1 MAQQIQLRNG
11 TATQWTS
18 ANPTLAVGELGVET
32 DTNKFKVGT
41 GSTAWNSLGYSLG
54 FTWRGA
60 WSSATAYA
68 VNDLVTYGNASYI
81 SIQAGTNQTPGVA
94 NSYWTVVVSGS
105 GLDIGGT
112 NTQVQYNNA
121 GLLGGSANLTF
132 NGTTLTTAG
141 LALKGSTSGTV
152 TITAPATAGTQSYT
166 LPTAL
171 PSANDQALT
180 ATTSGTLS
188 WSTVSSPAATPTVLG
203 TVYGSMN
210 SGSPYLT
217 AVGYQ
222 AGNSN
227 TGAENTAAGYQAL
240 YNNTSGTPNTAF
252 GYKALYTATT
262 AYGNSAFGHYALLN
276 CTGSANTALGRGS
289 LLTNTTGANNTVVGY
304 YAGALN
310 TTGSDNVVLG
320 RQALYSNT
328 NANYN
333 VAVGS
338 FALNANTTG
347 QNNTAIG
354 YQAMYSN
361 TGNYQSTAV
370 GFQALYNSNASLSS
384 ASYNDAFGCQAL
396 YSCTTGVGNVAMGS
410 FGYAGS
416 SSALWS
422 CTTGSNN
429 TALGQGALRAL
440 TTGSGHTAVGTS
452 ALWNATTG
460 DSNVCIGGSAG
471 YALTEGSRNVFI
483 GNGTGQGGFGIS
495 GPITTGSY
503 NIMIGMTACGSS
515 PSVSN
520 EMVIASTYS
529 VQGKGGSTGFIC
541 ANYGN
546 VYQGNNS
553 STWAQTSDRR
563 LKKNI
568 VDNNIGLEKINAI
581 RVRNFEYR
589 LPEEVESELKPADAI
604 KKSGVQLGVIAQ
616 ELQEVLPDCVKQET
630 TGVMSVDPDNLTWY
644 TINAIKELSLE
655 VQNLKSQIEELKRG

>member
-217 AVGYQ
+217 AVGFR
-222 AGNSN
+222 AGASN
-227 TGAENTAAGYQAL
+227 TASSNTAVGYE
-240 YNNTSGTPNTAF
+240 
-252 GYKALYTATT
+252 ALYTTT
-262 AYGNSAFGHYALLN
+262 SGVSNIAIGFEPLYSNT
-276 CTGSANTALGRGS
+276 TGSANLAIGNYALDSNTTSSNNLAIGNNALTAKTTTDGYSLAIGHNSLAAMTTTGYSTVVGHNAFPAATNYGNLGFGYGVGAQTSTGLYNTFIGGPDGATYGTGS
-289 LLTNTTGANNTVVGY
+289 FNTTGGYNVIVGSQ
-304 YAGALN
+304 GAFKNN
-310 TTGSDNVVLG
+310 TTGS
-320 RQALYSNT
+320 SNT
-328 NANYN
+328 
-333 VAVGS
+333 AVGAATLVNCS
-338 FALNANTTG
+338 TG
-347 QNNTAIG
+347 GGHTAIG
-354 YQAMYSN
+354 AE
-361 TGNYQSTAV
+361 
-370 GFQALYNSNASLSS
+370 
-384 ASYNDAFGCQAL
+384 
-396 YSCTTGVGNVAMGS
+396 
-410 FGYAGS
+410 
-416 SSALWS
+416 
-422 CTTGSNN
+422 
-429 TALGQGALRAL
+429 ALR
-440 TTGSGHTAVGTS
+440 
-452 ALWNATTG
+452 NATTG
-460 DSNVCIGGSAG
+460 DSNVCIGSSSG
-471 YALTEGSRNVFI
+471 YELTTGARNVFI
-483 GNGTGQGGFGIS
+483 GNGTGVGGFGVS
-495 GPITTGSY
+495 GPITTGNY

-515 PSVSN
+515 PTVSN
-520 EMVIASTYS
+520 AIVIAATYS
-529 VQGKGGSTGFIC
+529 QQDKGSSTGFI
-541 ANYGN
+541 APGGGG

-553 STWAQTSDRR
+553 STWSQTSDGR

-568 VDNNIGLEKINAI
+568 VDNTTGLEKINGI

-589 LPEEVESELKPADAI
+589 LPEEVDPELKPADAI
-604 KKSGVQLGVIAQ
+604 KKPGIQLGVIAQ
-616 ELQEVLPDCVKQET
+616 ELQQVLPDCVKQET
-630 TGVMSVDPDNLTWY
+630 TGVLAVDPDNLTWY
-644 TINAIKELSLE
+644 TINAIKELSLQVE
-655 VQNLKSQIEELKRG
+655 NLKSQIEELKRG